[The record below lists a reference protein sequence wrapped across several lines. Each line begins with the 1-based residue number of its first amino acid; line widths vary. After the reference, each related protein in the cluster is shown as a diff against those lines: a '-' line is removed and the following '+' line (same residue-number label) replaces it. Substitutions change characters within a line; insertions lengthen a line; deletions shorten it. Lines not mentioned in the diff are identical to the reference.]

1 MKIQSTVPIS
11 SNLRYLKG
19 IGPKRAETLEKIGIR
34 DTRDLL
40 FYFPRRYEDRSQ
52 FKKISEIKPGDTVTL
67 KGRILSAN
75 LKRLRR
81 LTILEAV
88 LGDDSGMIPAVWF
101 NQPYLKNQFTPE
113 REVVFFGK
121 ADFYQ
126 GRFQLNAPE
135 YEILEDRDASIHTG
149 RITPIYPLTEGLYQ
163 KSLRTILSEVVSQQ
177 AKSLVQDF
185 LPENFRSAKR
195 LMPLLD
201 AVQEMHFPSS
211 FEALNQARRR
221 IVFDEFLLFEVT
233 LLEKIK
239 MMKSRFQAPEF
250 KGASGLIAR
259 FEKSLPFTFT
269 ASQQQ
274 ALREI
279 AGDLEKDQPMNRL
292 LMGDVGSGKTVVAA
306 FALWAAAE
314 AGYQGTLLVPTETL
328 ALQHYEN
335 LKQFFQPF
343 GLSVRLLTAGT
354 EAPARERL
362 LAELKQGK
370 VACLIGTHALL
381 QEDVLFKSLGIVVI
395 DEQHKF
401 GVYQRCHLLNRSPRP
416 HQLVMTA
423 TPIPRTL
430 ALTTYGDLDLS
441 AMRGLPMGRKPIKT
455 YWITRAKQAQVYAHI
470 LEKIKKGEQAYFI
483 FPLVEETEKTDLLA
497 AVTEFERLQK
507 GPFRGVKAGLV
518 HGRMPS
524 AEREAA
530 MKSFKQGVLQI
541 LVATSVIE
549 VGVDNPNAT
558 VVVIENA
565 ERFGLSQLHQMRGRI
580 GRGEKDSE
588 CFLFGEPAT
597 EEGKKRL
604 RTLTRTQDGFEIAE
618 ADLKLRGPGDFWGK
632 RQSGEPLFRVANPI
646 EDEALLMEAREA
658 AREIVQSGG
667 FTDQG
672 PWALLKNYLDQFPI
686 RY

>member
-1 MKIQSTVPIS
+1 MKTQSTTPS
-11 SNLRYLKG
+11 LSNLRYIKG
-19 IGPKRAETLEKIGIR
+19 IGPKRAQTLEKIGVLNV
-34 DTRDLL
+34 RDLL

-52 FKKISEIKPGDTVTL
+52 FKNISDVKPGDIVTV
-67 KGRILSAN
+67 KGSILSAH

-81 LTILEAV
+81 ITILEAV

-101 NQPYLKNQFTPE
+101 NQPYLKNQFTPG
-113 REVVFFGK
+113 REVILFGR
-121 ADFYQ
+121 ADFQQ
-126 GRFQLNAPE
+126 GRFQLNSPE
-135 YEILEDRDASIHTG
+135 YEILEDRDAAIHTG

-163 KSLRTILSEVVSQQ
+163 KSFRSILNDVVSEQS
-177 AKSLVQDF
+177 KTIIQDF
-185 LPENFRSAKR
+185 LPSDFRKAR
-195 LMPLLD
+195 DLMPLQE
-201 AVQEMHFPSS
+201 AVQEMHFPAS
-211 FEALNQARRR
+211 FESLKKARRR
-221 IVFDEFLLFEVT
+221 IVFDEFLLFELT
-233 LLEKIK
+233 LLEKIR
-239 MMKSRFQAPEF
+239 MMKSRFQSPAFKNARSLIPEF
-250 KGASGLIAR
+250 KKI
-259 FEKSLPFTFT
+259 LPFVLTE
-269 ASQQQ
+269 SQDVSIHQ
-274 ALREI
+274 I
-279 AGDLEKDQPMNRL
+279 AADLEKSQPMNRL

-306 FALWAAAE
+306 FALWAAAKS
-314 AGYQGTLLVPTETL
+314 GYQGTILVPTETL

-335 LKQFFQPF
+335 LKRLFQP
-343 GLSVRLLTAGT
+343 LDVPVRLLTANT
-354 EAPARERL
+354 ETSARERL

-370 VACLIGTHALL
+370 LPCLIGTHALL
-381 QEDVLFKSLGIVVI
+381 QEDVLFKSLGVVVI

-401 GVYQRCHLLNRSPRP
+401 GVYQRCHLLDRNPRP

-441 AMRGLPMGRKPIKT
+441 VMRGLPSGRKPVKT
-455 YWITRAKQAQVYAHI
+455 FWITRAKQPQVYAHI

-497 AVTEFERLQK
+497 AVNEFDKLQK
-507 GPFRGVKAGLV
+507 GPFREVKAGLV

-530 MKSFKQGVLQI
+530 MKSFKEGKLQI

-580 GRGEKDSE
+580 GRGDKESE

-597 EEGKKRL
+597 DEGRKRL
-604 RTLTRTQDGFEIAE
+604 RILTRIQDGFQIAE
-618 ADLKLRGPGDFWGK
+618 EDLKLRGPGDFWGK
-632 RQSGEPLFRVANPI
+632 RQSGEPLFRVANPV
-646 EDEALLMEAREA
+646 EDEALLLEVREA
-658 AREIVQSGG
+658 AREIVHAGG
-667 FTDQG
+667 FTETG
-672 PWALLKNYLDQFPI
+672 SWSGLKNYLDQFPI